1 MLELIKKHK
10 IRTILVLL
18 LIVFDSFVIS
28 LALIKSNKE
37 ITTPGGL
44 NKVESVIQI
53 DNGISTAG
61 SFNTIYV
68 YSIDDATLL
77 QTYIASLAP
86 YNEVS
91 DKISSVDLTKD
102 ELTQSGKIQKNQS
115 IEGSLICAYNYANKY
130 FDEDIKITYSFIGFI
145 VYYYQVNQTAFQ
157 MGDIIYQVKVNE
169 TNKIV
174 DYKNPQELAKTL
186 NNIKPKD
193 VIYFLRGEE
202 EIPYEVEKE
211 ISSDNMN
218 RFSAYAKYQIV
229 EEETFPKYTLHKGNT
244 LGPSGGLLQTL
255 SVYSQITGI
264 DLTYGKTICGTGT
277 ISVDGTV
284 GAIGGISQKI
294 TTAIRNDADIFLC
307 PSVHYEEAMET
318 YYKTKGHEKMTV
330 ISVSTFEEAVS
341 ALMNLGENNDY

>member
-1 MLELIKKHK
+1 MLELIKKCK

-28 LALIKSNKE
+28 LALIKSDKE

-53 DNGISTAG
+53 ENGINTAG

-68 YSIDDATLL
+68 YSIDDASIL

-91 DKISSVDLTKD
+91 DKTSSVDLSKE
-102 ELTQSGKIQKNQS
+102 ELTQAGKIQKNQS

-130 FDEDIKITYSFIGFI
+130 YDENIQISYSFIGFI
-145 VYYYQVNQTAFQ
+145 VYYYEKNQTSFQ
-157 MGDIIYQVKVNE
+157 MGDIIYQVYVKE
-169 TNKIV
+169 SDTLV
-174 DYKNPQELAKTL
+174 DYKNPKILADSL
-186 NNIKPKD
+186 NNIQVGD
-193 VIYFLRGEE
+193 VIYFIRGEE
-202 EIPYEVEKE
+202 KLPYEIKE
-211 ISSDNMN
+211 DISSDNMN
-218 RFSAYAKYQIV
+218 RFSAYAKYQID
-229 EEETFPKYTLHKGNT
+229 EEITFPKYTLHKGNT

-264 DLTYGKTICGTGT
+264 DLTNGKKICGTGT
-277 ISVDGTV
+277 ISVDGSV
-284 GAIGGISQKI
+284 GRIGGISQKI

-307 PSVHYEEAMET
+307 PSAHYEEAMKT
-318 YYKTKGHEKMTV
+318 YYKTKGHEKMIV

-341 ALMNLGENNDY
+341 ALMKLGESNDY